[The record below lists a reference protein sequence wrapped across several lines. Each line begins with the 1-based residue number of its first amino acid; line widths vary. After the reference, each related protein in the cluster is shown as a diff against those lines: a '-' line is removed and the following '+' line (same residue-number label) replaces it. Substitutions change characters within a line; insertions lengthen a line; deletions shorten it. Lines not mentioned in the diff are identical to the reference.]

1 MIPDRLETERLVLRP
16 WRFEDL
22 PDLLAYATDPEWG
35 LFLPVPQPYTEEDGR
50 RFIASQV
57 LQDRRDRF
65 AWAVSHEGRVIGG
78 VDLFLLCESRIAE
91 MGYSVSRAFSGRGFA
106 TEAARAVIEAAF
118 QSDSVL
124 HRVRASADARN
135 GASLRVLEKAGM
147 TREGTLRSDNVL
159 RGVPYD
165 EVWFGVLR
173 SEWSP
178 RALEP
183 AGSPRERGPR

>member
-1 MIPDRLETERLVLRP
+1 VRPSHPWTTETQQ
-16 WRFEDL
+16 
-22 PDLLAYATDPEWG
+22 G
-35 LFLPVPQPYTEEDGR
+35 DGK
-50 RFIASQV
+50 Q
-57 LQDRRDRF
+57 
-65 AWAVSHEGRVIGG
+65 ETG
-78 VDLFLLCESRIAE
+78 IAE
-91 MGYSVSRAFSGRGFA
+91 MGYSVSRAFWGRGFA

>member
-22 PDLLAYATDPEWG
+22 ADLLAYTTDPEWG
-35 LFLPVPQPYTEEDGR
+35 RFLPVPQPYSEEDGR
-50 RFIASQV
+50 RFIAGQV

-65 AWAVSHEGRVIGG
+65 SWAVTRQGRVIGG
-78 VDLFLLCESRIAE
+78 VDLVLLGEKRIAE
-91 MGYSVSRAFSGRGFA
+91 MGYSMSRAFWGRGFA

-118 QSDSVL
+118 QSDPVL

-135 GASLRVLEKAGM
+135 AASLRVLEKAGM
-147 TREGTLRSDNVL
+147 TREGTLRSDNML

-178 RALEP
+178 RAP
-183 AGSPRERGPR
+183 AIS